1 MDSEY
6 KLLNRID
13 SPSDL
18 RRLNMFELKELAAEL
33 RRYIIGTVSKT
44 GGHLAPSLGAVELT
58 VALHYVLDT
67 PDDKLVW
74 DVGHQAYAHKALTG
88 RRDSL
93 PTLRQYGGI
102 SGFPR
107 PSESPYDA
115 YAVGH
120 ASTAISAALGMAL
133 SREHNGEKHR
143 VCAVVGDG
151 SLTGGMAFEALNHA
165 GRCKMP
171 LLVVLNDNR
180 MSISKSVGALSNY
193 LNRMIT
199 TRSYLSLRRQV
210 QQIVKKIPGIGMGIF
225 SLARKIEEGLKNMV
239 TPGMLFEEMGFLYFG
254 PIDGHDLPKLV
265 GTFKTVRDLAQPVFL
280 HVITKKGKGYEPAE
294 NDATKFHGLGRFDLE
309 TGVCHVS
316 GPTPTYT
323 EIFGCTVTEL
333 AARDPRVVGITAA
346 MPDGTGLSIL
356 ADALPDQFIDVGIA
370 EQHAVS
376 LAGGLA
382 ISGMKPVV
390 AIYSTFLQRAYDQ
403 LVTDV
408 CLMNLPVLFAVDRGG
423 LVGAD
428 GPTHHGCFDLTYLR
442 SAPNMTV
449 CAAAD
454 EDELRHLLYTGYRHP
469 GPFAVRYPRGKGTG
483 VDRTRPLREIPVGR
497 GEMRREG
504 ADAVVVAI
512 GSTVVGAVGAAEEL
526 AKEGREIAVLNARW
540 LKPLDADLIT
550 EWAEKTGRVLT
561 AEENTLE
568 GGFGSAVVE
577 LLADRGL
584 LDGGKIKVRRLG
596 VPDRF
601 VAHGTQQELRA
612 ELGLDAAGI
621 KRAVEELLAGG

>member
-1 MDSEY
+1 MDSSY

-13 SPSDL
+13 DPADL
-18 RRLNMFELKELAAEL
+18 RRLNLFDLAKLAGEL
-33 RRYIIGTVSKT
+33 RRYIIETVSET

-58 VALHYVLDT
+58 LALHYTLDT
-67 PDDKLVW
+67 PADKLVW
-74 DVGHQAYAHKALTG
+74 DVGHQAYAHKVLTG
-88 RRDSL
+88 RRDLL

-102 SGFPR
+102 SGFPK
-107 PSESPYDA
+107 PSESPYDT

-133 SREHNGEKHR
+133 TREHNGEKHR

-151 SLTGGMAFEALNHA
+151 SLTGGMTFEALNHA
-165 GRCKMP
+165 GRCKIP
-171 LLVVLNDNR
+171 FLVVLNDNK

-210 QQIVKKIPGIGMGIF
+210 QEIVKKIPGIGMGIF

-254 PIDGHDLPKLV
+254 PIDGHDLPQLV
-265 GTFKTVRDLAQPVFL
+265 GVLKTVRDLAQPVFL
-280 HVITKKGKGYEPAE
+280 HVITVKGKGYEPAE
-294 NDATKFHGLGRFDLE
+294 NDATTFHGLGKFDLA

-333 AARDPRVVGITAA
+333 AAKDSRVVGITAA
-346 MPDGTGLSIL
+346 MPDGTGLDIL

-382 ISGMKPVV
+382 ISGMKPVL

-442 SAPNMTV
+442 SVPNMTV
-449 CAAAD
+449 CAPAD
-454 EDELRHLLYTGYRHP
+454 EDELRHLLYTGYKHD

-483 VDRTRPLREIPVGR
+483 VDRTRPLHEIPIGK
-497 GEMRREG
+497 GELLREG
-504 ADAVVVAI
+504 AEAVIVAL
-512 GSTVVGAVGAAEEL
+512 GSTVVTAVEAAEAL
-526 AKEGREIAVLNARW
+526 AIEGRSVAVINARW
-540 LKPLDADLIT
+540 LKPLDENLIV
-550 EWAEKTGRVLT
+550 EWAGRTGRVLT
-561 AEENTLE
+561 VEENSLE

-584 LDGGKIKVRRLG
+584 LDSGKIRVRRLG
-596 VPDRF
+596 IPDRF
-601 VAHGTQQELRA
+601 IT
-612 ELGLDAAGI
+612 
-621 KRAVEELLAGG
+621 

>member
-1 MDSEY
+1 MDSTY

-13 SPSDL
+13 DPADL
-18 RRLNMFELKELAAEL
+18 RRLNLFELAELAGEL
-33 RRYIIGTVSKT
+33 RRYIIETVSET

-58 VALHYVLDT
+58 LALHYTLDT
-67 PDDKLVW
+67 PADKLVW
-74 DVGHQAYAHKALTG
+74 DVGHQAYAHKVLTG
-88 RRDSL
+88 RRDLL

-102 SGFPR
+102 SGFPK
-107 PSESPYDA
+107 PSESPYDT

-120 ASTAISAALGMAL
+120 ASTSISAALGMAL
-133 SREHNGEKHR
+133 AREHNGEKYR

-151 SLTGGMAFEALNHA
+151 SLSGGMAFEALNHA
-165 GRCKMP
+165 GRCKLP
-171 LLVVLNDNR
+171 FLVVLNDNK

-210 QQIVKKIPGIGMGIF
+210 QEIVKKIPGIGMGIF

-254 PIDGHDLPKLV
+254 PIDGHDLPQLV
-265 GTFKTVRDLAQPVFL
+265 GVLKTVRDLRQPVFL
-280 HVITKKGKGYEPAE
+280 HVITVKGKGYEPAE
-294 NDATKFHGLGRFDLE
+294 NDATKFHGLGQFDAA
-309 TGVCHVS
+309 TGVCRVS

-333 AARDPRVVGITAA
+333 AARDSRVVGITAA
-346 MPDGTGLSIL
+346 MPDGTGLDIL

-382 ISGMKPVV
+382 ISGMKPVLAV
-390 AIYSTFLQRAYDQ
+390 YSTFLQRAYDQ

-408 CLMNLPVLFAVDRGG
+408 CLMGLPVLFAVDRGG

-449 CAAAD
+449 CAPAD
-454 EDELRHLLYTGYRHP
+454 EDELRHLLYTGYKHD
-469 GPFAVRYPRGKGTG
+469 GPFAVRYPRGKGAG
-483 VDRTRPLREIPVGR
+483 VDRTAPLHEIPIGK
-497 GEMRREG
+497 GELRREG
-504 ADAVVVAI
+504 TEAVVVAI
-512 GSTVVGAVGAAEEL
+512 GSTVLPALEAAEAL
-526 AKEGREIAVLNARW
+526 AEGGRSVAVINARW
-540 LKPLDADLIT
+540 LKPLDADLIV

-561 AEENTLE
+561 AEEGTLE
-568 GGFGSAVVE
+568 GGFGSAVLE
-577 LLADRGL
+577 LLDDRGL
-584 LDGGKIKVRRLG
+584 LDSGKIKIRRLG
-596 VPDRF
+596 IPDRF
-601 VAHGTQQELRA
+601 ITHGTQEELRA
-612 ELGLDAAGI
+612 ELGLDAPGI
-621 KRAVEELLAGG
+621 ARAVESLLAE